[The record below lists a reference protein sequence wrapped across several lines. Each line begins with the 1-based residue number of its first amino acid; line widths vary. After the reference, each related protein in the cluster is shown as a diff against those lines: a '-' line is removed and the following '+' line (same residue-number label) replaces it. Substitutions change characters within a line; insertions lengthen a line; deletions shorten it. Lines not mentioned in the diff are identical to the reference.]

1 MLRGLYTAAAGM
13 MTQQRIH
20 DTVTNN
26 ISNMYTPGYK
36 QTTTVARSFPEMLL
50 AAMGTDQP
58 AGFRQMGNLHTG
70 VFGEE
75 SISIHLQGELQQTD
89 NPFDFALVSNIQVP
103 GMTFDR
109 TGKYVDEEG
118 NRTYQPHAFF
128 TVLNEQGERRY
139 TLDGK
144 FSVNPLGQ
152 LVTSSGHLVLG
163 DDDQPI
169 RLVDASDE
177 PLSGFTVSSTGLF
190 FGPDGEPLDNANG
203 EPLRLLLTK
212 AEDPNLLVREGHGV
226 FRIEAEDEATLTP
239 VDPDNPDDAVQVRQG
254 YTERSN
260 VDPTQAVVDMMLA
273 ARAYEANQKLIQY
286 YDRSL
291 DKAVNEIGRI

>member
-13 MTQQRIH
+13 MTEQRRH
-20 DTVTNN
+20 DAVTNN
-26 ISNMYTPGYK
+26 INNMYTPGYK

-50 AAMGTDQP
+50 AAMGTGQP
-58 AGFRQMGNLHTG
+58 AGFNQMGNLHTG

-75 SISIHLQGELQQTD
+75 SVSIHLQGQLQQTD
-89 NPFDFALVSNIQVP
+89 NPFDFALVSDIQVQ

-109 TGKYVDEEG
+109 TGKYVDEDG
-118 NRTYQPHAFF
+118 NRTFQPHAFF
-128 TVLNEQGERRY
+128 TVINEQGDRRY

-144 FSVNPLGQ
+144 FTVNPLGQ
-152 LVTSSGHLVLG
+152 LVTSSGYLVLG
-163 DDDQPI
+163 DDGQPI
-169 RLVDASDE
+169 RLVDANDE
-177 PLSGFTVSSTGLF
+177 PLSDFTVSGAGLF
-190 FGPDGEPLDNANG
+190 FGQDGEPLENANG
-203 EPLRLLLTK
+203 DPLRLLLTK
-212 AEDPNLLVREGHGV
+212 AEDPNLLIREGHGV
-226 FRIEAEDEATLTP
+226 FRIGAEDEGTLSQ
-239 VDPDNPDDAVQVRQG
+239 VDPDNPNDAVQVRQG
-254 YTERSN
+254 YMERSN